1 MSENIGDLFD
11 LKDDVVLD
19 VPGCL
24 SPTIE
29 RMLTRVC
36 RDLLY
41 KSKVWVEDLAL
52 MDIVAR
58 QTDYSL
64 QVPYN
69 AVIMNISSLK
79 IRNDVTHDFETKDE
93 YPQPYYT
100 YIPENTLRFVS
111 ENFAP
116 QASASQAMKISVV
129 LIPEFNNHNIPSW
142 IINRYAEGIIAG
154 AKADLMSSP
163 QKPYFNAE
171 LSAYNRNIFNS
182 YLTRASNDAERRF
195 VPNTISVGA

>member
-1 MSENIGDLFD
+1 MPENIADLFD
-11 LKDDVVLD
+11 LTDDVILD

-24 SPTIE
+24 TPTIE

-41 KSKVWVEDLAL
+41 KSKVWIEDLEL
-52 MDIVAR
+52 MDVVAR
-58 QTDYSL
+58 QIDYSL
-64 QVPYN
+64 KVPYN
-69 AVIMNISSLK
+69 ALIMNISSVK
-79 IRNDVTHDFETKDE
+79 IRNDVTHDFETADE

-100 YIPENTLRFVS
+100 YVPENIIRFVS
-111 ENFAP
+111 ANFAP
-116 QASASQAMKISVV
+116 QASATDCMKISVV
-129 LIPEFNNHNIPSW
+129 LVPAFNSHTIPAWVIG
-142 IINRYAEGIIAG
+142 RYAEGIIAG

-163 QKPYFNAE
+163 QKPYFNPE

-195 VPNTISVGA
+195 VPRTISIGA